1 MTEFLLDTNVIS
13 EMTRDDPNRNV
24 VAFLDRTETMWVPSI
39 VIHELEYGLR
49 LLPQGQRRRR
59 LYAMQSG
66 ILAAYQ
72 DRILPLNRDGA
83 EWAARFRAQARRSG
97 HTLDLG
103 DALIAGTAKV
113 RGLSLATRNVRD
125 FRGLDIEVVNP
136 WDPPEP
142 QSLPVR

>member
-72 DRILPLNRDGA
+72 DRILPLNREMALNGRLGSGRRPD
-83 EWAARFRAQARRSG
+83 ARG
-97 HTLDLG
+97 
-103 DALIAGTAKV
+103 I
-113 RGLSLATRNVRD
+113 LSIWETR
-125 FRGLDIEVVNP
+125 LS
-136 WDPPEP
+136 PEP
-142 QSLPVR
+142 PKFAASRSQPAM

>member
-13 EMTRDDPNRNV
+13 EMTRDNPNPQV
-24 VAFLDRTETMWVPSI
+24 MAFLDRPEVMWVPSI

-49 LLPQGQRRRR
+49 LLPQGQRRSR

-66 ILAAYQ
+66 ILAAFA
-72 DRILPLNRDGA
+72 DRILSLSRDGA
-83 EWAARFRAQARRSG
+83 EQAARFRAQARRSG

-103 DALIAGTAKV
+103 DALIAGTARV

-125 FRGLDIEVVNP
+125 FRGLDIDIVNP
-136 WDPPEP
+136 WEVP
-142 QSLPVR
+142 